1 MYLDRLDGRIN
12 HSFYAHMTE
21 RLKPEQVKLMQEMIR
36 HQAADRSHLEK
47 GVCLVEPGDSPK
59 RLLKK
64 QEPRKKRRLLNLLLS
79 NAFAERR
86 SDAFVPASGLLP
98 RSRPLRN
105 GTLLRHV

>member
-47 GVCLVEPGDSPK
+47 GVC
-59 RLLKK
+59 
-64 QEPRKKRRLLNLLLS
+64 KKRRLLNLLLS